1 MTKHQ
6 HLWTGSDSQ
15 QVNWDPAQY
24 ERFADHRSRPFF
36 DLVRRVRVPEP
47 ARVVD
52 LGCGSGELTATL
64 AQRWPAAQVTG
75 IDSSPDMLAQA
86 ARYAGPRLSFQQG
99 DLVDY
104 RPGSDVDVV
113 VSNAAYQWVPGHED
127 ILAEIAAAVPAG
139 GALAV
144 QVPGNFSAPSHRII
158 GELVAEPRWQ
168 QATGGLALRRDPVL
182 EPEGYVQLL
191 ADAGLVP
198 DVWETSYQQVL
209 TGPNAVL
216 EWVKGTALRPV
227 LDALRGNGSGR
238 DAARK
243 PETAGTTDTAG
254 ATDTG
259 DTTDA
264 ADTTAA
270 AARPD
275 SAGAAHGAGAA
286 DKFLA
291 ELAPRLLAAYPE
303 RRYGTVFGFRR
314 IFAVGHRP

>member
-6 HLWTGSDSQ
+6 HLWTGSDTQ
-15 QVNWDPAQY
+15 KVNWDPAQY

-36 DLVRRVRVPEP
+36 DLVRQVRVPDP
-47 ARVVD
+47 ASVVD

-64 AQRWPAAQVTG
+64 TQRWPEAQVLG
-75 IDSSPDMLAQA
+75 IDSSPSMLDQA
-86 ARYAGPRLSFQQG
+86 ARYAGPRLSFQRG

-104 RPGSDVDVV
+104 RPGPDVDVV
-113 VSNAAYQWVPGHED
+113 VSNAAYQWVPGHEK
-127 ILAEIAAAVPAG
+127 ILAEIAAAIPAG

-144 QVPGNFSAPSHRII
+144 QVPGNFTAPSHRII

-168 QATGGLALRRDPVL
+168 HATGGLALRKDPVL

-209 TGPNAVL
+209 AGPNAVL

-227 LDALRGNGSGR
+227 LDALRSNGSDH
-238 DAARK
+238 DAARMTA
-243 PETAGTTDTAG
+243 TAG
-254 ATDTG
+254 
-259 DTTDA
+259 
-264 ADTTAA
+264 TTAA
-270 AARPD
+270 AATTGA
-275 SAGAAHGAGAA
+275 AGADHGAGAVEE
-286 DKFLA
+286 FLA
-291 ELAPRLLAAYPE
+291 ELAPRLLAAYPQ